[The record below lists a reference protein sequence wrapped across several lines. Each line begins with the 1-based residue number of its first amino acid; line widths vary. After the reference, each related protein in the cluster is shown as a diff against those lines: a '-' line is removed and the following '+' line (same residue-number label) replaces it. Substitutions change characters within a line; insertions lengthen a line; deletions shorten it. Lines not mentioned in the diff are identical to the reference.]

1 MIIRV
6 HKYLI
11 GREAR
16 CDVNDRGGNTVW
28 LVCPSGRVGC
38 SSEAYID
45 LWVERRF
52 VNSGGQMIIYQII
65 FFLGGGIS
73 WFSGGNRGCW
83 SSPTEYKEDTMEHLL
98 PINRQWGG
106 GGVVEGWHKNITELY
121 GGGISYFIPIHTT
134 AYQRHKSC
142 EFSFDSN
149 KET

>member
-16 CDVNDRGGNTVW
+16 CVVVIDSGGSTYL
-28 LVCPSGRVGC
+28 LVYPSGRVGC

-52 VNSGGQMIIYQII
+52 VNSGGPMIIYQRI
-65 FFLGGGIS
+65 FFGGGGIS

-83 SSPTEYKEDTMEHLL
+83 SSPTEYKEGTMEHLL
-98 PINRQWGG
+98 PINHQWGG
-106 GGVVEGWHKNITELY
+106 GDGWHKNITELY